1 MRFYHEEA
9 GALKNPHPLA
19 AHLLELFAR
28 RALGDEVLSDLAPG
42 QWAILRR
49 LKVGAGSGRSLRQ
62 LARALD
68 TDAKS
73 AGRCVSALERKDLV
87 TVERDGSVV
96 RVRLTEAGQL
106 WLAGDP
112 IGWIDSALIRL
123 PPQDKR
129 ELCRMLA
136 ILLNAHAMD
145 TPARRQEARALR
157 ELRAYPTR
165 LRAEEEGRGPRRS

>member
-1 MRFYHEEA
+1 M
-9 GALKNPHPLA
+9 KNPHPLA

-28 RALGDEVLSDLAPG
+28 RALGNEVLSGLAPG

-49 LKVGAGSGRSLRQ
+49 LKASAGSGRSLRQ
-62 LARALD
+62 LARVLE

-73 AGRCVSALERKDLV
+73 AGRCVSALERKGLV
-87 TVERDGSVV
+87 TVGRDGSAV

-106 WLAGDP
+106 WLDGDP

-136 ILLNAHAMD
+136 ILLDAHAMD
-145 TPARRQEARALR
+145 TPARRQEVRALR
-157 ELRAYPTR
+157 ALRADPTR
-165 LRAEEEGRGPRRS
+165 PRAEGEGRDRHRS